1 VDNPLL
7 IGPRALTRTADE
19 IAALTRAVARVPDLL
34 ERLDARAEE
43 IQTLLTRAVRVG
55 RSLDRRGAAAIDALG
70 ELQERVDRADAQ
82 LASAIARAEALEA
95 RAGELDA
102 LGGRVEALV
111 TEVMAQAQAMGLL
124 GESIAAQ
131 AEALTRQAETIGASL
146 PTLTKAVEM
155 AEPLEGAVD
164 RVAWIVDRL
173 PGGRPRP

>member
-1 VDNPLL
+1 VDNLLL

-19 IAALTRAVARVPDLL
+19 IAALTRAVGRVPDLL
-34 ERLDARAEE
+34 ERLDARAGE
-43 IQTLLTRAVRVG
+43 IEAALTRALKVG
-55 RSLDRRGAAAIDALG
+55 RSLDRRGAAAIEALDG
-70 ELQERVDRADAQ
+70 LQARVDRAEAQ
-82 LASAIARAEALEA
+82 LERAIERAELLEA

-111 TEVMAQAQAMGLL
+111 TEVMAQAQAMALL

-131 AEALTRQAETIGASL
+131 AGALTRQAETIGASL